1 MLNKF
6 SMDVIGSCV
15 FGVDPASLDAER
27 KSRLV
32 HHGEEYGKIDAG
44 LAFRNLVAMAPGGK
58 RLLGALG
65 KTILKEDTI
74 LFFYHLIRDTV
85 ERRRR
90 TGERRRDLI
99 ELMSE
104 ALTDNLEEAEKED
117 GEDLNQNTVAGK
129 DRRNVDA
136 NGNPTN
142 EK

>member
-1 MLNKF
+1 M
-6 SMDVIGSCV
+6 GR
-15 FGVDPASLDAER
+15 SL
-27 KSRLV
+27 KL
-32 HHGEEYGKIDAG
+32 I
-44 LAFRNLVAMAPGGK
+44 APQ
-58 RLLGALG
+58 
-65 KTILKEDTI
+65 DTI
-74 LFFYHLIRDTV
+74 LFFFHLIRETV

-104 ALTDNLEEAEKED
+104 ALTDNLEED

-136 NGNPTN
+136 NGNSAN

>member
-1 MLNKF
+1 M
-6 SMDVIGSCV
+6 
-15 FGVDPASLDAER
+15 AS
-27 KSRLV
+27 
-32 HHGEEYGKIDAG
+32 KIDAG

-74 LFFYHLIRDTV
+74 LFFFHLIRDTV

-104 ALTDNLEEAEKED
+104 ALTDNLEED
-117 GEDLNQNTVAGK
+117 GEDLNQNLVAGK

>member
-1 MLNKF
+1 M
-6 SMDVIGSCV
+6 
-15 FGVDPASLDAER
+15 AS
-27 KSRLV
+27 
-32 HHGEEYGKIDAG
+32 KIDAG

-74 LFFYHLIRDTV
+74 LFFFNLIRDTV

-104 ALTDNLEEAEKED
+104 ALTDKLEED
-117 GEDLNQNTVAGK
+117 GEDLNQNTVTGK
-129 DRRNVDA
+129 E
-136 NGNPTN
+136 GNSLR
-142 EK
+142 